1 MGDTFVPKPRPIK
14 HLRRKYDLREGGG
27 YPLIYRRRL
36 PPTRGKQYAKIA
48 SAMPTLQP
56 TETLSELL
64 HRVFGHG
71 DFRAHQQVVCE
82 AAASGRDVLLVMPT
96 GAGKSL
102 CYQLPALA
110 RGGTALVISP
120 LIALMDDQAA
130 KLTALGLRV
139 ARVHSGLS
147 RDDAREACR
156 DYLAGNLDFLFI
168 APERMRVPGFPEMLA
183 KRKPVLVAI
192 DEAHCISAWGHDFRP
207 DYRTLGQYLPALRPA
222 PIIALTATATPTVQR
237 DIALQL
243 DLQNPA
249 IFITG
254 FRRHNLAIQ
263 AIELSKPQRADFALN
278 ILQQPNARP
287 AIIYAGSRKQ
297 AEEFATTLHKHFP
310 TAAYHAGLDPTTRDR
325 VQRAFLS
332 GKLDVVV
339 ATVAFGM
346 GVDKA
351 DVRTVIHVALPGSV
365 EAYYQEIGRAGR
377 DGLPSRT
384 ILLHGFADRR
394 LQEFFLEKNYP
405 PTSDLERVAICL
417 PADFT
422 SVDVLHNAILKKRTP
437 IDRDTLDRTIEKLLV
452 AGVALMDMNGDVRLA
467 DDHHLGNVKWQSA
480 YETQVAVRRAQ
491 IDGMIAFAESTD
503 CRMHALVQ
511 HFGDT
516 SDKATTCGLCD
527 ICNPGDTGSAQTAH
541 QPTAQERAWL
551 REILSALEHRSTS
564 TGKLF
569 TDLHL
574 MKDRKDFDTLLD
586 GLARAALITLTNDT
600 FTSPEGRDITYR
612 KAAITHEGR
621 TPDDATLD
629 TVWLRTNLS
638 AAPGKRSRTKPGA
651 PSSPR
656 ASSSAKVGSQ
666 QTDALNPAAE
676 HLFTQ
681 LRNWRTEQAR
691 PTKTPAFMILGD
703 AVLRAIATSAPQNL
717 SALHAISGMGPTKV
731 DRYGADLIAICRG
744 NAPQTPAA
752 PTEAQRKPQ
761 PTPKPSD
768 PVQPRLHLSS
778 PTPPHASAVHAN
790 KPAPPPPPAP
800 ELTANQLALESRLKD
815 WRREAARAA
824 GLPSFFIFSDTVLRN
839 ITLAAPTSLE
849 NLRNIRGVAPEKL
862 DAFGPT
868 ILDICQQR
876 NAAPSSAI

>member
-1 MGDTFVPKPRPIK
+1 
-14 HLRRKYDLREGGG
+14 
-27 YPLIYRRRL
+27 
-36 PPTRGKQYAKIA
+36 
-48 SAMPTLQP
+48 
-56 TETLSELL
+56 
-64 HRVFGHG
+64 
-71 DFRAHQQVVCE
+71 
-82 AAASGRDVLLVMPT
+82 
-96 GAGKSL
+96 
-102 CYQLPALA
+102 
-110 RGGTALVISP
+110 
-120 LIALMDDQAA
+120 MDDQAA

-156 DYLAGNLDFLFI
+156 DYLAGSLDFLFI

-237 DIALQL
+237 DIAVQL
-243 DLQNPA
+243 DLQDPA

-254 FRRHNLAIQ
+254 FRRENLAIQ
-263 AIELSKPQRADFALN
+263 AIELSKPQRPDFALKL
-278 ILQQPNARP
+278 LQQPNARP

-297 AEEFATTLHKHFP
+297 AEELATTLHKHFP
-310 TAAYHAGLDPTTRDR
+310 TAAYHAGLDPATRDR

-422 SVDVLHNAILKKRTP
+422 PVDALHNALLKKRTP
-437 IDRDTLDRTIEKLLV
+437 IDRETLDRTIEKLLV

-467 DDHHLGNVKWQSA
+467 DDHANGKTKWQSA

-491 IDGMIAFAESTD
+491 IDRMIAFAESTE
-503 CRMHALVQ
+503 CRMAALVQ

-516 SDKATTCGLCD
+516 TDKATTCGLCD
-527 ICNPGDTGSAQTAH
+527 ICNPGDSGAAQSAH
-541 QPTAQERAWL
+541 QPTTQERTWL
-551 REILSALEHRSTS
+551 REILSALENRSTS

-586 GLARAALITLTNDT
+586 GLARAALISLANDT
-600 FTSPEGRDITYR
+600 FTSPEGRDITYK
-612 KAAITHEGR
+612 KASITHEGR

-629 TVWLRTNLS
+629 TVWLRTSIS
-638 AAPGKRSRTKPGA
+638 AAPSGKKSTSKSRSTKPAAGPQA
-651 PSSPR
+651 FS
-656 ASSSAKVGSQ
+656 
-666 QTDALNPAAE
+666 PAAE
-676 HLFTQ
+676 KLFEQ
-681 LRNWRTEQAR
+681 LRNWRTETAR
-691 PTKTPAFMILGD
+691 PTKTPAFMILSD
-703 AVLRAIATSAPQNL
+703 AVLRAIASTAPQNL
-717 SALHAISGMGPTKV
+717 TALHAVPGMGPTKV
-731 DRYGADLIAICRG
+731 DRFGADLIAICRG
-744 NAPQTPAA
+744 DQSPIPSPNPRPKSSAPHQNQTSLSSQPEQNSLSSRPKRSEVERPAA
-752 PTEAQRKPQ
+752 P
-761 PTPKPSD
+761 PTA
-768 PVQPRLHLSS
+768 
-778 PTPPHASAVHAN
+778 HASAVHQN
-790 KPAPPPPPAP
+790 KRPAPPPPPP
-800 ELTANQLALESRLKD
+800 ELTSTQLALETRLKD
-815 WRREAARAA
+815 WRREAAKAA
-824 GLPSFFIFSDTVLRN
+824 GLPTFFIFSDTVLRG
-839 ITLAAPTSLE
+839 ITLAAPTNLE
-849 NLRNIRGVAPEKL
+849 TLRNVRGVAPEKL
-862 DAFGPT
+862 DSFGDT
-868 ILDICQQR
+868 IISLCR
-876 NAAPSSAI
+876 A